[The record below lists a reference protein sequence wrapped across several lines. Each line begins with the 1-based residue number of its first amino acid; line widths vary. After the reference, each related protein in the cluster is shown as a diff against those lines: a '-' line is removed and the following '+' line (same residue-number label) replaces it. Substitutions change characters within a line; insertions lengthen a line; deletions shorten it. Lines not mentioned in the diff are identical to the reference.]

1 MKIGI
6 ITIGNELLNGMRID
20 TNSSWIGESVQP
32 AGGNVVW
39 KASVVDDKN
48 QIIHV
53 LNSISDNIDV
63 IIMTGGLGPTH
74 DDITLKVLSD
84 YFKTELE
91 FDNHYWEI
99 LKKRYRSLNKKN
111 TKSNRSQAMKPVDAL
126 TIDNSIGTA
135 RGVHFKNKKFNLFAL
150 PGVPSEMKGMMNSYI
165 LPFIYKRSKT
175 KIHYK
180 LLRTTGITES
190 SLFEMLKDKISSNKK
205 IELAFLPRF
214 TGVDIRISSH
224 REIDLDNFHSDLFS
238 MLSKYIYAD
247 SSKDIENIIGD
258 LLKEKKLTLSTA
270 ESCTGGLIADR
281 LTNIPGSSAFFQ
293 GGIIAYSNDVKIS
306 DLGVSEKILNKK
318 GAVSSDVA
326 KDMAKGI
333 RQKYNTNIG
342 LSTTGIAGPEGGSI
356 DKPVGLVYIGLS
368 TEDREESFK
377 FNFSISRKKNK
388 LMFSQGALNILRE
401 YLLPL

>member
-1 MKIGI
+1 
-6 ITIGNELLNGMRID
+6 
-20 TNSSWIGESVQP
+20 
-32 AGGNVVW
+32 
-39 KASVVDDKN
+39 
-48 QIIHV
+48 
-53 LNSISDNIDV
+53 
-63 IIMTGGLGPTH
+63 
-74 DDITLKVLSD
+74 
-84 YFKTELE
+84 
-91 FDNHYWEI
+91 
-99 LKKRYRSLNKKN
+99 
-111 TKSNRSQAMKPVDAL
+111 
-126 TIDNSIGTA
+126 
-135 RGVHFKNKKFNLFAL
+135 
-150 PGVPSEMKGMMNSYI
+150 
-165 LPFIYKRSKT
+165 
-175 KIHYK
+175 
-180 LLRTTGITES
+180 
-190 SLFEMLKDKISSNKK
+190 MLKDKISLNKK

-224 REIDLDNFHSDLFS
+224 REIDLGNFHSDLFS

-258 LLKEKKLTLSTA
+258 LMKEKKLTLSTA

-281 LTNIPGSSAFFQ
+281 ITNIPGSSAFFR

-306 DLGVSEKILNKK
+306 GLGVSEKVLNKK

>member
-1 MKIGI
+1 
-6 ITIGNELLNGMRID
+6 
-20 TNSSWIGESVQP
+20 
-32 AGGNVVW
+32 
-39 KASVVDDKN
+39 
-48 QIIHV
+48 
-53 LNSISDNIDV
+53 
-63 IIMTGGLGPTH
+63 
-74 DDITLKVLSD
+74 
-84 YFKTELE
+84 
-91 FDNHYWEI
+91 
-99 LKKRYRSLNKKN
+99 
-111 TKSNRSQAMKPVDAL
+111 
-126 TIDNSIGTA
+126 
-135 RGVHFKNKKFNLFAL
+135 
-150 PGVPSEMKGMMNSYI
+150 
-165 LPFIYKRSKT
+165 
-175 KIHYK
+175 
-180 LLRTTGITES
+180 
-190 SLFEMLKDKISSNKK
+190 MLKDKISSNKK

-318 GAVSSDVA
+318 GAVSSYVA

-342 LSTTGIAGPEGGSI
+342 LSTVTSAAA
-356 DKPVGLVYIGLS
+356 
-368 TEDREESFK
+368 T
-377 FNFSISRKKNK
+377 
-388 LMFSQGALNILRE
+388 
-401 YLLPL
+401 

>member
-1 MKIGI
+1 
-6 ITIGNELLNGMRID
+6 
-20 TNSSWIGESVQP
+20 
-32 AGGNVVW
+32 
-39 KASVVDDKN
+39 
-48 QIIHV
+48 
-53 LNSISDNIDV
+53 
-63 IIMTGGLGPTH
+63 
-74 DDITLKVLSD
+74 
-84 YFKTELE
+84 
-91 FDNHYWEI
+91 
-99 LKKRYRSLNKKN
+99 
-111 TKSNRSQAMKPVDAL
+111 
-126 TIDNSIGTA
+126 
-135 RGVHFKNKKFNLFAL
+135 
-150 PGVPSEMKGMMNSYI
+150 
-165 LPFIYKRSKT
+165 
-175 KIHYK
+175 
-180 LLRTTGITES
+180 
-190 SLFEMLKDKISSNKK
+190 MLKDKISSNKK
-205 IELAFLPRF
+205 IKLAFLPRF
-214 TGVDIRISSH
+214 TGVDIRISSQ

-306 DLGVSEKILNKK
+306 GLGVSEKMLNKR

-377 FNFSISRKKNK
+377 FNFSISRKKIN
-388 LMFSQGALNILRE
+388 
-401 YLLPL
+401 